1 MNDFGLTRRRFA
13 AVATS
18 SAAGIAVA
26 GAFGGS
32 ALAARQDASPA
43 ASPVAGGDIF
53 AGIDLKPG
61 IVPTAFGDVTVP
73 EYPTRI
79 VAITDG
85 AVDAVAALGIEMV
98 GVTSSANFET
108 VAAYLADKVDP
119 AVTYVGGWGELDVE
133 KIVALKPDLILA
145 DAYLNAQ
152 DEGLYD
158 TLSAIAPVVAP
169 TLYEATSM
177 DGLQRWEYEQL
188 IYGHAMGKTEESKQL
203 AYDLRDRAAGI
214 APVLGDNAG
223 KSVIVFRPQ
232 PEFAVVMA
240 QRWITGVMLTWSGL
254 AGTPF
259 TEELDPP
266 HSGDSVGLERLNLL
280 DADWLF
286 AALRDAEMAAELEV
300 YKENPLFQTVPA
312 YQANQIVSVSGD
324 LWSGAIGILAGHA
337 MLDDIE
343 RILVHGDLE
352 ATPVG

>member
-1 MNDFGLTRRRFA
+1 MNDSGLTRRRFA
-13 AVATS
+13 TLAAS

-26 GAFGGS
+26 GTLQGN

-43 ASPVAGGDIF
+43 ASPAADGDIF

-61 IVPTAFGDVTVP
+61 VVPTAFGDVTVP
-73 EYPTRI
+73 ANPTRV

-85 AVDAVAALGIEMV
+85 AIDAAVALGIEMI

-119 AVTYVGGWGELDVE
+119 AITYVGGWGELDVE
-133 KIVALKPDLILA
+133 KIVELKPDLILA
-145 DAYLNAQ
+145 DSYLNAQ

-158 TLSAIAPVVAP
+158 TLSAVAPVVAP
-169 TLYEATSM
+169 TLYEATGI

-188 IYGHAMGKTEESKQL
+188 IYGHALGKTEESKQL
-203 AYDLRDRAAGI
+203 AHDLRDRAAGI
-214 APVLGDNAG
+214 APTLGDNTG

-232 PEFAVVMA
+232 PEFAVIMA

-259 TEELDPP
+259 TEELEPP

-286 AALRDAEMAAELEV
+286 AALRDADMAAELEV
-300 YKENPLFQTVPA
+300 YKENPIFQTVPA
-312 YQANQIVSVSGD
+312 YQSGQIVSVSGD

-337 MLDDIE
+337 MMDDIE
-343 RILVHGDLE
+343 RILVRGDLE
-352 ATPVG
+352 ATPAG